1 MGTERVR
8 TTYNGA
14 VEGTYTSLPYGDN
27 SAASGTDTDAN
38 HYAMLD
44 HDSESGTDHAQ
55 FRQYGNTQGRF
66 MSPDPYDGSYDASN
80 PQSFNR
86 YAYALNSPL
95 SYVDPSGL
103 CSTQEYDEGGNPIT
117 CIEAWTW
124 RTYMN
129 SIDLDGSM
137 TCSMSQV
144 DCQSYFIMLLLQ
156 TSNASL
162 PVSSRPSGG
171 GGGGGGSAAPN
182 NALTYVSKRASC
194 AGQALMQNKL
204 QTGLDALG
212 LIPGEAT
219 IIKSGQIAGAVVAG
233 GYSAYQQ
240 NMAGTGL
247 SGVGLVMSVLNAEK
261 ASIGKNL
268 AEAIPFLGQGVSAV
282 AVGYDIFGSKEYKS
296 CMSGAN

>member
-1 MGTERVR
+1 
-8 TTYNGA
+8 
-14 VEGTYTSLPYGDN
+14 
-27 SAASGTDTDAN
+27 
-38 HYAMLD
+38 MLD

-171 GGGGGGSAAPN
+171 GGGGGGSAAPSN
-182 NALTYVSKRASC
+182 DQKHICGNQVVQKYGAMMTAEEDAVQTDAWNKAWVTWDDVGKGIVAGTLGKLALGSKLTPQ
-194 AGQALMQNKL
+194 GI
-204 QTGLDALG
+204 ALG
-212 LIPGEAT
+212 LAAKPLYFGG
-219 IIKSGQIAGAVVAG
+219 KAVIQSLAIEHK
-233 GYSAYQQ
+233 YD
-240 NMAGTGL
+240 
-247 SGVGLVMSVLNAEK
+247 GLVSAGLK
-261 ASIGKNL
+261 AC
-268 AEAIPFLGQGVSAV
+268 
-282 AVGYDIFGSKEYKS
+282 GYGFWDF
-296 CMSGAN
+296 